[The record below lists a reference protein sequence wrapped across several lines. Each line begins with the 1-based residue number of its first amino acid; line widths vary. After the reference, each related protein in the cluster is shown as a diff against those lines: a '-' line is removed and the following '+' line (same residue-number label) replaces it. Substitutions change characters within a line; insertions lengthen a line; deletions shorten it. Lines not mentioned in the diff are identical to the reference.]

1 MGRVDA
7 CGCSLACV
15 LWTCRC
21 DSTRLSPTMASRC
34 RRNAF
39 LPLSAFATVTRA
51 HTRQDRH
58 ARVEHSRSGKSR
70 AHSWAL
76 GVQDATPSVGS
87 AEWGKYAT
95 QIERLAE
102 AWCIKLENLLS
113 TASRFRLETDT
124 IMLAAEVEH
133 WKFLQVKLPKKR
145 TEKHTQAHTHVRA
158 QREIEAGGQVRTHVR
173 ASARAR
179 NSSEA

>member
-1 MGRVDA
+1 
-7 CGCSLACV
+7 
-15 LWTCRC
+15 
-21 DSTRLSPTMASRC
+21 
-34 RRNAF
+34 
-39 LPLSAFATVTRA
+39 
-51 HTRQDRH
+51 
-58 ARVEHSRSGKSR
+58 
-70 AHSWAL
+70 
-76 GVQDATPSVGS
+76 VQDATPSVGS

-158 QREIEAGGQVRTHVR
+158 QREIEAGGHVRTHVR

>member
-1 MGRVDA
+1 MHE
-7 CGCSLACV
+7 S
-15 LWTCRC
+15 
-21 DSTRLSPTMASRC
+21 S
-34 RRNAF
+34 
-39 LPLSAFATVTRA
+39 SAQWS
-51 HTRQDRH
+51 HH
-58 ARVEHSRSGKSR
+58 ARAHSRSGKGR

-133 WKFLQVKLPKKR
+133 WKFLQVEHLVGSHLYAGHLVGSRLYALEVPTGRTNGQRDEQKR
-145 TEKHTQAHTHVRA
+145 IRNHTRTCTH
-158 QREIEAGGQVRTHVR
+158 REG
-173 ASARAR
+173 
-179 NSSEA
+179 